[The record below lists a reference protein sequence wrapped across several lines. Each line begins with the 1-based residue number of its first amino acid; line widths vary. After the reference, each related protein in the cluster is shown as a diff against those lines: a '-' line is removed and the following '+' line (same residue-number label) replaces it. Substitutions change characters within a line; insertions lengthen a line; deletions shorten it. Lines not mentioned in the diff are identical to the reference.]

1 MKHTVE
7 KWAVVSRK
15 TGKIKSMLGYGHE
28 PLIYDTKDWALDRC
42 KKSER
47 VVPITISYEFPCTDA
62 RLYRHRPLRLSGGA
76 E

>member
-1 MKHTVE
+1 MKKTVD

-42 KKSER
+42 NKSER
-47 VVPITISYEFPCTDA
+47 VVPITISYEFPNLILKAVDS
-62 RLYRHRPLRLSGGA
+62 REG
-76 E
+76 EK

>member
-7 KWAVVSRK
+7 KWAIVSRK

-47 VVPITISYEFPCTDA
+47 VVPITISYETTC
-62 RLYRHRPLRLSGGA
+62 
-76 E
+76 EVKK

>member
-1 MKHTVE
+1 MKKTVD

-47 VVPITISYEFPCTDA
+47 VVPITISYEFPNLILKAVDS
-62 RLYRHRPLRLSGGA
+62 REG
-76 E
+76 EK